1 MAQVN
6 LFITLTNYRFNGSQS
21 QELQAIPLVARVCEV
36 GGGGVTKFPRN
47 KSERH
52 VSYIY
57 IYIYIYK
64 VVSKKKYT
72 ILSISH
78 EADEESW

>member
-21 QELQAIPLVARVCEV
+21 QELQAIPLVARVCE
-36 GGGGVTKFPRN
+36 GGGGCHKIPKKQKRKACFL
-47 KSERH
+47 
-52 VSYIY
+52 Y

-64 VVSKKKYT
+64 VVSKKNYT